1 MAKIMSGNWN
11 DLPWMPNHAKDVDGK
26 VTCKTKCFAMECANL
41 LYNMGEME
49 NGMPIGQHCHKH
61 EQIATCIQGEVDY
74 VVDGIPYR
82 LTPGGWVN
90 VPPYYPH
97 YAHVYRSPVPCQQ
110 CDVFYPARPNTSD
123 AYKKWLKEEY
133 GIDWDA
139 GGIEVPDLTGP
150 KNPDDEIRE

>member
-1 MAKIMSGNWN
+1 MAKIQSGNWN
-11 DLPWMPNHAKDVDGK
+11 DLPWMPNHKKDVDGK
-26 VTCKTKCFAMECANL
+26 VMCKIKCFGMEAANL
-41 LYNMGEME
+41 MYCLGEME
-49 NGMPIGQHCHKH
+49 NGMPIGPHSHKH

-74 VVDGIPYR
+74 YVDGIPYR

-110 CDVFYPARPNTSD
+110 CDIFTPGRPSTSEP
-123 AYKKWLKEEY
+123 YKKFLKEEY

-139 GGIEVPDLTGP
+139 GGIEVPDLTAP
-150 KNPDDEIRE
+150 KNPDEEVRE